1 MLMFPPLPKAN
12 LIDSQIDSL
21 SLEINGI
28 SNEFKGLNGAY
39 CGGGEIRTHGRL
51 LTYVGFQD
59 RCIKPLCHPS
69 EGANSYCN
77 RHHSQI
83 KFRISPK

>member
-1 MLMFPPLPKAN
+1 MFAPLPKAN

-39 CGGGEIRTHGRL
+39 CGGG
-51 LTYVGFQD
+51 V
-59 RCIKPLCHPS
+59 
-69 EGANSYCN
+69 
-77 RHHSQI
+77 
-83 KFRISPK
+83 